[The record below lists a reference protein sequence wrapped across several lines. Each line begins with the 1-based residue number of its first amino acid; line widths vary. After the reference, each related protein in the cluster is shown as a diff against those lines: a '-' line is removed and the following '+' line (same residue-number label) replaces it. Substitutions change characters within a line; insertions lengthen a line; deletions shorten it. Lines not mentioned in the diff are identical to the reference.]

1 MRASSAACTRSSP
14 SQTNR
19 PSRSRWRRAA
29 RRRTS
34 LSRGLAAEVI
44 TGSPEPFQPLPVEAR
59 VREEALLAV
68 RPEPQPQAPEA
79 VLAGRRLADRNER
92 ERELPARVVQG
103 GEELLPALAA
113 QVPPDGCLE
122 HDRQGPGH
130 AFREQLGEPLDDVAA
145 LERRRLRAQRLDR
158 PVEPLEPITLVGPD
172 ERLQQQGVAQS
183 GDVERG
189 EIDSSPLANPRPER
203 EQPRRHSAPL
213 LAGEDERGVVATPAP
228 MPVAVAV
235 AIPDEVEPRARPELD
250 QVEDLD
256 ARPPREL
263 QEAREQQPAALDLVR
278 LDALGSDEAAEP
290 VAALLEHRHRIA
302 PGVEPFAEREV
313 VEAAEELQRA
323 VPAVVVEDLADHG
336 LLREPPAEVGV
347 QRRAAALALL
357 RLVEEDSFELG
368 AQLPSAA
375 FACSAI
381 LPKAAGSFTASS
393 ASTLRSSSMPALRQP
408 ATNWLYES
416 PSARAAAL
424 IRMIQSRRKFR
435 FLAFRSRYA

>member
-203 EQPRRHSAPL
+203 EQPSRHSAPL

-228 MPVAVAV
+228 MLVAVAV
-235 AIPDEVEPRARPELD
+235 AIPDEVEPL
-250 QVEDLD
+250 
-256 ARPPREL
+256 
-263 QEAREQQPAALDLVR
+263 
-278 LDALGSDEAAEP
+278 
-290 VAALLEHRHRIA
+290 
-302 PGVEPFAEREV
+302 AEREV

>member
-92 ERELPARVVQG
+92 ERKLPARVVQG

-145 LERRRLRAQRLDR
+145 LEHRRLRAQRLDR
-158 PVEPLEPITLVGPD
+158 PVEPLEPLALVGPH
-172 ERLQQQGVAQS
+172 ERLEQQSVS
-183 GDVERG
+183 GPGHVERR
-189 EIDSSPLANPRPER
+189 EVDPPALPHAWLDPE
-203 EQPRRHSAPL
+203 QARRHGTPL
-213 LAGEDERGVVATPAP
+213 LAGELERSVAAAPAP
-228 MPVAVAV
+228 LLVAVAV
-235 AIPDEVEPRARPELD
+235 AVPDEVEAGARAELD
-250 QVEDLD
+250 QVERLD
-256 ARPPREL
+256 ARPPCDLEK
-263 QEAREQQPAALDLVR
+263 AREEHPAALDLVR
-278 LDALGSDEAAEP
+278 LDALRLDEAPEP
-290 VAALLEHRHRIA
+290 VAALLEHRHGFV
-302 PGVEPFAEREV
+302 PGLEPFAQREV
-313 VEAAEELQRA
+313 VEAAKELEWA
-323 VPAVVVEDLADHG
+323 VPTVVVEDFADDRLG
-336 LLREPPAEVGV
+336 REATAEVSV
-347 QRRAAALALL
+347 ERRAAALALL
-357 RLVEEDSFELG
+357 RLVEEDALELG

-381 LPKAAGSFTASS
+381 LPNAAGSFTASS
-393 ASTLRSSSMPALRQP
+393 ASTLRSSSIPAWRQP
-408 ATNWLYES
+408 ATNWLYER

-424 IRMIQSRRKFR
+424 IRMIHRRRKLR
-435 FLAFRSRYA
+435 FFALRSRYA

>member
-189 EIDSSPLANPRPER
+189 EIDSSPPANPRPER
-203 EQPRRHSAPL
+203 EQPSRHNAPL
-213 LAGEDERGVVATPAP
+213 LAGEDERGVVAAPAAL
-228 MPVAVAV
+228 PVAVAV
-235 AIPDEVEPRARPELD
+235 AIPDEVEPRARPKLD

-256 ARPPREL
+256 ARPSREL

-278 LDALGSDEAAEP
+278 LDALSSDEAAEP
-290 VAALLEHRHRIA
+290 VAALLEHQHRVA
-302 PGVEPFAEREV
+302 PGVEPLAEREV
-313 VEAAEELQRA
+313 VEAAEELG
-323 VPAVVVEDLADHG
+323 DHG

-347 QRRAAALALL
+347 QWRAAALALL